1 MIFYFLKNLDSKMKK
16 IFLIPIIFL
25 LFLPILSK
33 AQTNYYGVDLDTVKA
48 QKFDMGKMWTF
59 ENPPLDYF
67 EKVYNFRPSDEWLDK
82 VQKSALKFGSG
93 CSASFISEDGL
104 IMTNH
109 HCIRSILRDLS
120 TEKED
125 LLKYKFY
132 APALDDEKKIPN
144 LSVSELM
151 MIEDVTDEIQ
161 LAMYEVET
169 DSEKVLRK
177 DEKIEEIKER
187 FFKLNPELEYKVVS
201 LYYGGKYSLYGY
213 KKYNDIR
220 LVFAPELMVS
230 KLGGDYDNFTYP
242 RYGLDCAFLRAYEN
256 DKPIKTN
263 YFFNWN
269 LEPIYEDEPVFVVGN
284 PGSTNR
290 LYTIAQL
297 EYLRDYRYRL
307 QTPMRQDLYKVY
319 DSLVE
324 ETNAEDMKLVATLFN
339 VGNGLKVYKATY
351 EALQDPYFIARKK
364 DFEEKF
370 KQAVQSNPEL
380 NKKYGNIWAKIASNR
395 EEAAKYAKEIFA
407 LNISSLYSPK
417 YLFIAR
423 DLVNLAEQLKLP
435 EVERNES
442 YKSAEL
448 DSTIENI
455 FPSDFNREL
464 EDKKIIV
471 QLNVIKDNL
480 SKDDVLYQLMLDGM
494 EVEEAANNLLFH
506 SKLTN
511 KEDVIALAKSGS
523 DQILSSGDPFI
534 KFVLNSN
541 ERLKELETINKK
553 LDDNDEINNQ
563 LLGEALFEVY
573 GDSIPPDATGTLRI
587 SDGIIKGYDY
597 NGTRAPIKTTFYGS
611 LDRFYSFNKKFPF
624 NLPAYWED
632 LPKDFNLSAT
642 LDFVNTCDIIGGNSG
657 SPVINT
663 SAEVVGLAF
672 DGNMES
678 HSGKFIYTTEKNRT
692 VAVSAQGMLEALS
705 HLYKAKRLAKE
716 IISGKLD

>member
-1 MIFYFLKNLDSKMKK
+1 MKK
-16 IFLIPIIFL
+16 IFLTLDIFL
-25 LFLPILSK
+25 LFIPIFNQ

-48 QKFDMGKMWTF
+48 QKYDMGKMWTF

-67 EKVYNFRPSDEWLDK
+67 EKLYNFKPSQEWLDK
-82 VQKSALKFGSG
+82 VQKSALKFGGG

-132 APALDDEKKIPN
+132 AETLEDEKKIPN
-144 LSVSELM
+144 LSVSQLM
-151 MIEDVTDEIQ
+151 GIEDVTDEIQ
-161 LAMYEVET
+161 SVMNQAET

-187 FFKLNPELEYKVVS
+187 YLKLNPDLEYKVVS

-220 LVFAPELMVS
+220 LVFAPELLVS

-256 DKPIKTN
+256 DKPLKTN

-269 LEPIYEDEPVFVVGN
+269 LEPIYEDQPVFVVGN

-297 EYLRDYRYRL
+297 EYLRDYRYGL
-307 QTPMRQDLYKVY
+307 QTPMREELYKVY
-319 DSLVE
+319 EELVE
-324 ETNAEDMKLVATLFN
+324 ETDAEDMKLVATLFN

-364 DFEEKF
+364 DFEKKF

-380 NKKYGNIWAKIASNR
+380 NKKYGNIWNEIAHNR
-395 EEAAKYAKEIFA
+395 QEASKYAKEIFA
-407 LNISSLYSPK
+407 LTISSLYSTK
-417 YLFIAR
+417 YLFIGR

-435 EVERNES
+435 EEERGDSFKGE
-442 YKSAEL
+442 KL
-448 DSTIENI
+448 DSTIANI
-455 FPSDFNREL
+455 FPKDFNSEL
-464 EDKKIIV
+464 EDKKLVV

-480 SKDDVLYQLMLDGM
+480 SMDNPLYQLMLDGK
-494 EVEEAANNLLFH
+494 EVSEAANSLLAR
-506 SKLTN
+506 SKITN
-511 KEDVIALAKSGS
+511 KEYVIKLANSGAEG
-523 DQILSSGDPFI
+523 ILNSEDPFI
-534 KFVLNSN
+534 KFILNSK
-541 ERLKELETINKK
+541 ERLEELQTNNKK
-553 LDDNDEINNQ
+553 LDDTDEINNQ
-563 LLGEALFEVY
+563 LLGEALYKVY

-611 LDRFYSFNKKFPF
+611 LDRYYSFNKKFPF
-624 NLPAYWED
+624 NLPAYWEN
-632 LPKDFNLSAT
+632 LPKDFDLSTT
-642 LDFVNTCDIIGGNSG
+642 LDFVSTCDIIGGNSG

-663 SAEVVGLAF
+663 DAEVVGLAF

-678 HSGKFIYTTEKNRT
+678 HSGRYIYTTEMNRT
-692 VAVSAQGMLEALS
+692 VSVSAQGMIEALRD
-705 HLYKAKRLAKE
+705 LYKAKRLAEE
-716 IISGKLD
+716 IMGAGTE